1 MAAQGQ
7 IGARTPRTPK
17 VLGAKA
23 VQINCDSR
31 FNRDGNRMKRG
42 IRSPAWIN
50 RLLQAAK
57 LDNIKVVRRVIV
69 SVVGA
74 TVVLI
79 GIALLVLPGPA
90 FVVIPVGL
98 AILAT
103 EYAWARRWLRKVR
116 RIASDVVSGKEQT
129 ASRSCVNK
137 PSRRAQETC
146 SRPRRRLTGALGAIV
161 SKGALRTPHTT
172 AGSKPESTI

>member
-1 MAAQGQ
+1 M
-7 IGARTPRTPK
+7 
-17 VLGAKA
+17 
-23 VQINCDSR
+23 R
-31 FNRDGNRMKRG
+31 FSIKRLF
-42 IRSPAWIN
+42 RRW
-50 RLLQAAK
+50 K

-116 RIASDVVSGKEQT
+116 RIAKDVVSGRKRTSVRDLVLSGHREHQ
-129 ASRSCVNK
+129 K
-137 PSRRAQETC
+137 RAAECAEHQ
-146 SRPRRRLTGALGAIV
+146 A
-161 SKGALRTPHTT
+161 
-172 AGSKPESTI
+172 

>member
-1 MAAQGQ
+1 MRGRL
-7 IGARTPRTPK
+7 RTGT
-17 VLGAKA
+17 
-23 VQINCDSR
+23 
-31 FNRDGNRMKRG
+31 GNLLMRSSIKRLF
-42 IRSPAWIN
+42 SHWH
-50 RLLQAAK
+50 

-116 RIASDVVSGKEQT
+116 RKASDVVSGRKRTSIRDLVSSSHRGEQEKRS
-129 ASRSCVNK
+129 AS
-137 PSRRAQETC
+137 
-146 SRPRRRLTGALGAIV
+146 GAE
-161 SKGALRTPHTT
+161 R
-172 AGSKPESTI
+172 